1 MMSATKQILDTI
13 FATSDYSLDD
23 YLRDLG
29 VRASESEPERPT
41 RQRLL
46 TNKQACEYLQVSPTT
61 LWRLVKQRRIKTVN
75 LRGRARYDVQELDRF
90 IRRSQR

>member
-1 MMSATKQILDTI
+1 MSATKQILDTI
-13 FATSDYSLDD
+13 FASSDYSLDD

-29 VRASESEPERPT
+29 LRPPRDEVQAPP

-90 IRRSQR
+90 IRRSQG

>member
-1 MMSATKQILDTI
+1 VSATKQILDTV
-13 FATSDYSLDD
+13 FASSDYSLDD

-29 VRASESEPERPT
+29 LKPPESGVEKPVC
-41 RQRLL
+41 QRLL
-46 TNKQACEYLQVSPTT
+46 TNKQACQYLQVSPTT
-61 LWRLVKQRRIKTVN
+61 LWRLVKQRRIKTVD

>member
-1 MMSATKQILDTI
+1 MASATKQILDTI
-13 FATSDYSLDD
+13 FASSDYGLDD

-29 VRASESEPERPT
+29 LKSPEAEPEKLA

-46 TNKQACEYLQVSPTT
+46 TNKQACEYLQISPTT